1 MRADQVRVWR
11 AAEASAV
18 LLMAGQT
25 THYAIEPRGE
35 YVFGIVAGNRCV
47 PGVAGSAAS

>member
-1 MRADQVRVWR
+1 MWRPADEDR
-11 AAEASAV
+11 V

-35 YVFGIVAGNRCV
+35 YVI
-47 PGVAGSAAS
+47 GVVTRQPMRPARA